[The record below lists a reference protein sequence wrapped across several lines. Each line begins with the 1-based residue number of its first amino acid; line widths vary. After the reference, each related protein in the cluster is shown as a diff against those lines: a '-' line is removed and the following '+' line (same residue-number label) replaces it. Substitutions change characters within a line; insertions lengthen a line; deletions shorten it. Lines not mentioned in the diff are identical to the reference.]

1 MIDALL
7 TASSGQVMAALISPV
22 AQTKPMPNRGPD
34 GRFISGSGSPEPT
47 PENGASASHTPRTH
61 AWPENSGGRLGA
73 GDWYPVFLETLKE
86 TGNIAA
92 SCRAAGISRRVC
104 YDHRDS
110 NQEFADAWADALNT
124 ALDAV
129 EASLRNEAIG
139 GDVRAAHILLRA
151 HRHEYRDN
159 PPDINIGV
167 GIQIDGQDPIA
178 LLRTMLETVRSN
190 RVAIAEAASNE
201 DPEEIVETTVV
212 EVENETPVS

>member
-1 MIDALL
+1 
-7 TASSGQVMAALISPV
+7 
-22 AQTKPMPNRGPD
+22 MPERGPD
-34 GRFISGSGSPEPT
+34 GRFISGGGSPEST
-47 PENGASASHTPRTH
+47 PENGASDPHTPRAH
-61 AWPENSGGRLGA
+61 AWPENAGGQVGSGS
-73 GDWYPVFLETLKE
+73 WYPMFLQSLSQ

-104 YDHRDS
+104 YDHKDS

-178 LLRTMLETVRSN
+178 LLRTRLETVRSN
-190 RVAIAEAASNE
+190 RLAIAEAANDE
-201 DPEEIVETTVV
+201 DTEETVETIAV